1 MLAMNKPEWLFI
13 VIGCVACIIN
23 GGIQPV
29 FGIILSKLTAV
40 FQECD
45 PEVQKDRV
53 LLYILLF
60 IGFGILILVAKFL
73 QVEILNLFSK
83 SYIHIF
89 IFRAFFLL
97 YPVKL

>member
-1 MLAMNKPEWLFI
+1 MKMLIMNKPEWILI
-13 VIGCVACIIN
+13 IIACVACTIN

-45 PEVQKDRV
+45 PNVQKDRV

-60 IGFGILILVAKFL
+60 IGFGILILIATFL
-73 QVEILNLFSK
+73 QVEFL
-83 SYIHIF
+83 
-89 IFRAFFLL
+89 FFL
-97 YPVKL
+97 